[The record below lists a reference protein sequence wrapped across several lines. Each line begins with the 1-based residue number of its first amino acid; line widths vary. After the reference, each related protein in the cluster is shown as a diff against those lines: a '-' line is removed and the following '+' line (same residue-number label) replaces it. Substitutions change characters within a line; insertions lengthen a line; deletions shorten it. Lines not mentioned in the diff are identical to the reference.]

1 MSEYLDGGPQ
11 KTRETFWLHF
21 VCGFV
26 AGGLVG
32 FRFAGRHFGGDS
44 IPRFLLVVLA
54 CAIVVGFLAGR
65 YLDQFWHGLS
75 DWLRW
80 W

>member
-21 VCGFV
+21 ACGFV
-26 AGGLVG
+26 VGGLVA
-32 FRFAGRHFGGDS
+32 FRVLGTSHRIESVEA
-44 IPRFLLVVLA
+44 LLLATLA
-54 CAIVVGFLAGR
+54 CALITGFLAGHW
-65 YLDQFWHGLS
+65 LDRFWDGLT
-75 DWLRW
+75 DWFRW

>member
-21 VCGFV
+21 ACGFV
-26 AGGLVG
+26 VGGGIAFRIFGLQHQLESVAG
-32 FRFAGRHFGGDS
+32 
-44 IPRFLLVVLA
+44 LLLTMFV
-54 CAIVVGFLAGR
+54 CASVTGFLAGH
-65 YLDQFWHGLS
+65 YLDGFWRVFA
-75 DWLRW
+75 DWFRW